1 MSKIGK
7 KGKIDKKKFLKKFET
22 PSNIGIYRVS
32 QKKVGFAVAAVF
44 PSLLFK
50 YPY

>member
-22 PSNIGIYRVS
+22 PSNIG
-32 QKKVGFAVAAVF
+32 KVGKRGKIAEVDI
-44 PSLLFK
+44 LLN
-50 YPY
+50 